1 MSSGNNSPFEQEIQ
15 NVAPQVRPEPIRSL
29 KRSGF
34 EDRFITDIIG
44 KSHVKKTETLK
55 FYDAKKGTKRD
66 ASGEEKKT
74 EH

>member
-15 NVAPQVRPEPIRSL
+15 NVAPQVRPEAISSL

-34 EDRFITDIIG
+34 EDRFIMDIT
-44 KSHVKKTETLK
+44 KNQVKTETLK
-55 FYDAKKGTKRD
+55 HYDAKKGTKRD

>member
-1 MSSGNNSPFEQEIQ
+1 MSSGNSPFEQEIQ
-15 NVAPQVRPEPIRSL
+15 NVAPQVRPEAISSL

-34 EDRFITDIIG
+34 EDRFIMDIT
-44 KSHVKKTETLK
+44 KNQVKTETLK
-55 FYDAKKGTKRD
+55 HYDAKKGTKRD

>member
-1 MSSGNNSPFEQEIQ
+1 MSSGNSPFEQEIQ
-15 NVAPQVRPEPIRSL
+15 NVAPQVRPEAIRSL

-34 EDRFITDIIG
+34 EDRFVMDIT
-44 KSHVKKTETLK
+44 KNQVKTETLK
-55 FYDAKKGTKRD
+55 HYDAKKGTKRD

>member
-1 MSSGNNSPFEQEIQ
+1 MSSGNSPFEQEIQ
-15 NVAPQVRPEPIRSL
+15 NVAPQVRPEAIRSL

-34 EDRFITDIIG
+34 EDRFIITDVIE
-44 KSHVKKTETLK
+44 KSHVKTETLK
-55 FYDAKKGTKRD
+55 HYDAKKGTKRD